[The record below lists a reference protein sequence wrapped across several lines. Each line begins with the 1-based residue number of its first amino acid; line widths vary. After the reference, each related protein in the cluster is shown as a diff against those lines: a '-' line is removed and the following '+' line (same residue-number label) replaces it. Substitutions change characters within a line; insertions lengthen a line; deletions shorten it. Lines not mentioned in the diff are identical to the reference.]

1 MSFTVN
7 DLHDMIEIIE
17 NNPVWKTELRK
28 VLLGEDFLGIR
39 EMLEGVIKELRDS
52 NRRYDERFG
61 RVETRM
67 DAIGQDVDVLKQD
80 VSVLKQDVSVLKQ
93 DVSVLKQDVTVLKH
107 DVSYLKG
114 SDLER
119 RIRERPHIYLGKFIR
134 RARTVADDAVFSLLD
149 EAVTAGRINRAQAD
163 DVERLDVLV
172 EGKALGGDRVYL
184 AIEITGVANTN
195 DTARAI
201 RRAQIIQTAT
211 LQRALPVVC
220 GKHISPSLQ
229 AELDVAGGGWA
240 VIDPTTLDVA

>member
-80 VSVLKQDVSVLKQ
+80 VSVLKQDV
-93 DVSVLKQDVTVLKH
+93 TVLKH

-134 RARTVADDAVFSLLD
+134 RARTVADDAVFSLFS
-149 EAVTAGRINRAQAD
+149 
-163 DVERLDVLV
+163 
-172 EGKALGGDRVYL
+172 
-184 AIEITGVANTN
+184 
-195 DTARAI
+195 
-201 RRAQIIQTAT
+201 T
-211 LQRALPVVC
+211 LR
-220 GKHISPSLQ
+220 
-229 AELDVAGGGWA
+229 
-240 VIDPTTLDVA
+240 

>member
-1 MSFTVN
+1 MKLMSFTVN

-67 DAIGQDVDVLKQD
+67 DAIGQDVD
-80 VSVLKQDVSVLKQ
+80 VLKQ

-240 VIDPTTLDVA
+240 VIDPTTPDVA

>member
-17 NNPVWKTELRK
+17 NNPVWKAELRK

-80 VSVLKQDVSVLKQ
+80 VSVLKQDV
-93 DVSVLKQDVTVLKH
+93 TVLKH

-119 RIRERPHIYLGKFIR
+119 RVRERPHIYLGKFIR

-149 EAVTAGRINRAQAD
+149 GAVTAGRISRAQAD

-172 EGKALGGDRVYL
+172 EGKAPGGDRVYL

-201 RRAQIIQTAT
+201 RRAQIIQTGT

-220 GKHISPSLQ
+220 GKHINPSLQ
-229 AELDVAGGGWA
+229 VELEAAGGGWA
-240 VIDPTTLDVA
+240 EIDPTTSDVV

>member
-1 MSFTVN
+1 MKLMSFTVN

-67 DAIGQDVDVLKQD
+67 DVIGQDVD
-80 VSVLKQDVSVLKQ
+80 VLKQ

-240 VIDPTTLDVA
+240 VIDPTTPDVA

>member
-67 DAIGQDVDVLKQD
+67 DAIGQDVD
-80 VSVLKQDVSVLKQ
+80 VLKQ

-240 VIDPTTLDVA
+240 VIDPTTPDVA